1 MKNVCHPTQHSPFSQ
16 SIFWSAQN
24 WILNCTLYI
33 KLVRLNILIVIYW
46 LVGCYPKCRGL
57 YQRFSTA
64 KNCSFTFFFV
74 LCASKKNCSAN
85 FCFEKFSCPILIL
98 NMLLAVFFFSC
109 VFENMPEQYQNK
121 AHFDN
126 SISMRPAV
134 IVDFTAKWCG
144 PCKQI
149 APIFDQLEREF
160 PQFSFRKVGFFSIWL
175 SVLSHRVQVD
185 VDATPDISA
194 ACGVQAM
201 PTFVVFK
208 NGRRVDTLSGANPVA
223 LREFLARNSRH

>member
-1 MKNVCHPTQHSPFSQ
+1 MCHPTQHSPFSQ

-33 KLVRLNILIVIYW
+33 KLVRLNILVVIYW

-57 YQRFSTA
+57 YQRFSTT

-85 FCFEKFSCPILIL
+85 FCFEKFSCP
-98 NMLLAVFFFSC
+98 NTNFKHAPCSFLLQLCFWKHAWTV
-109 VFENMPEQYQNK
+109 PEQGALWQQ
-121 AHFDN
+121 HFDASSCHRWLHSKVVRPLQTN
-126 SISMRPAV
+126 CTHLRPAWKRISPV
-134 IVDFTAKWCG
+134 
-144 PCKQI
+144 
-149 APIFDQLEREF
+149 
-160 PQFSFRKVGFFSIWL
+160 QFQKGGFFSIWL